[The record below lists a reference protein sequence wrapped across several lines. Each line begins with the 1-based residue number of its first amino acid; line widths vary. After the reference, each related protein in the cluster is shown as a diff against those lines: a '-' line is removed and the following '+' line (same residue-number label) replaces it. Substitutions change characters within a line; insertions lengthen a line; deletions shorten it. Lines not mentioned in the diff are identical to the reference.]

1 MAVLL
6 FVITCV
12 SLTAPTAVLAQE
24 RKPASPS
31 RGSVLASRAE
41 TPQQN
46 DPRYVIGPSDLLTI
60 NVWKEPE
67 LSRTVAVRPDGKI
80 SLPLIDDI
88 QASGLTPVALAA
100 AIERELQQF
109 MTNPTT
115 TVIVQE
121 ANSQRVYVLGEVAR
135 PGAYPLVPQMTV
147 LQALAT
153 AGGFREFANVKKIF
167 VLRTV
172 EGNRQKYRFNYKD
185 VISGRR
191 PDQDIFLRSGDT
203 IIVP

>member
-6 FVITCV
+6 FAIACT
-12 SLTAPTAVLAQE
+12 SLTGPTAVFAQE
-24 RKPASPS
+24 RKTALPG
-31 RGSVLASRAE
+31 RGSGVVARAE

-46 DPRYVIGPSDLLTI
+46 DPDYVIGPSDLLTI

-67 LSRTVAVRPDGKI
+67 LSRTVPVRPDGKI

-88 QASGLTPVALAA
+88 QASGLSPVALAE
-100 AIERELQQF
+100 AIEQELQQF

-191 PDQDIFLRSGDT
+191 SNQDILLRSGDT

>member
-1 MAVLL
+1 VVA
-6 FVITCV
+6 
-12 SLTAPTAVLAQE
+12 A
-24 RKPASPS
+24 
-31 RGSVLASRAE
+31 RAE

-46 DPRYVIGPSDLLTI
+46 DPDYVIGPSDLLTI

-109 MTNPTT
+109 MTSPTT

-172 EGNRQKYRFNYKD
+172 EGNRQKYPFNYKD

>member
-6 FVITCV
+6 FAIACT
-12 SLTAPTAVLAQE
+12 SLTGPTAVFAQE
-24 RKPASPS
+24 RKTALPS
-31 RGSVLASRAE
+31 RGSGVVARAE

-46 DPRYVIGPSDLLTI
+46 DPDYVIGPSDLLTI

-67 LSRTVAVRPDGKI
+67 LSRTVPVRPDGKI

-88 QASGLTPVALAA
+88 QASGLSPVALAE